1 MVFAIVGACTTVAV
15 AQDSSAM
22 SKTSTDKMQHHEMK
36 DCIEMKDGKV
46 VVMKGSM
53 VSALSNDLTLT
64 NGTIVKSDGTVKSS
78 DGTTTKLQEG
88 EKIDMDGKMIKDDHD
103 IATPPKK

>member
-15 AQDSSAM
+15 AQDSSAT
-22 SKTSTDKMQHHEMK
+22 SKSSTDKMQHHEMK
-36 DCIEMKDGKV
+36 DCIEMQGGKV
-46 VVMKGSM
+46 VVMKGST

-64 NGTIVKSDGTVKSS
+64 NGTVVKSDGTVKSS

-88 EKIDMDGKMIKDDHD
+88 EKIDMDGKMIKKDGTS
-103 IATPPKK
+103 TPPQK